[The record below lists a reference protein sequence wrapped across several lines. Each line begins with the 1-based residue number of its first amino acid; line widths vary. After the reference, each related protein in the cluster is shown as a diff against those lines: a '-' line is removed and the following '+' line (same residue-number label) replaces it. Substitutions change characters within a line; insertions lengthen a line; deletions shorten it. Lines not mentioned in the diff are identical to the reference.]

1 MKHRILLA
9 DDHALFRHALRMS
22 LEILPD
28 ISIVAEARDG
38 ETVIE
43 AARQTQPDVVCLDI
57 TMPGLSCTETIPQLL
72 AIDPALK
79 IIAMSAYSD
88 LFLVAKMIKA
98 GAVGYVSKMD
108 IASQLPAAIQSVR
121 QNQIYFSADLGI
133 RDVADLAPYAPTD

>member
-43 AARQTQPDVVCLDI
+43 AARQTRPDVVCLDI
-57 TMPGLSCTETIPQLL
+57 TMPGLSCTETIQQLL

-88 LFLVAKMIKA
+88 LFLVTKMIKA

>member
-43 AARQTQPDVVCLDI
+43 AARQTRPDVVCLDI
-57 TMPGLSCTETIPQLL
+57 SMPGPGCTETIQQLL

-79 IIAMSAYSD
+79 IIAMSAYGD
-88 LFLVAKMIKA
+88 LFMVARMVKA
-98 GAVGYVSKMD
+98 GAFAYVTKMD
-108 IASQLPAAIQSVR
+108 IASQLPAAIQSVS
-121 QNQIYFSADLGI
+121 QNRIYFSADLGI
-133 RDVADLAPYAPTD
+133 SDAAELAPYAPTD

>member
-43 AARQTQPDVVCLDI
+43 ATRQTRPDVVCLDI
-57 TMPGLSCTETIPQLL
+57 TMPGSNCTETIQQLL
-72 AIDPALK
+72 AIDPSPK
-79 IIAMSAYSD
+79 IIAMSAYGD

-98 GAVGYVSKMD
+98 GAFAYVTKMD
-108 IASQLPAAIQSVR
+108 IASQLPAAIQSVS
-121 QNQIYFSADLGI
+121 QNRIYFSTDLGI
-133 RDVADLAPYAPTD
+133 GDVAELAPYAPTD